1 MNGSSKY
8 EDAVSRCQELEV
20 NVRLWM
26 AANDARPSGS
36 GSSSIYAPGSSSASP
51 AWAAETAAA
60 ASTPVWSG
68 CATPADPCLPKVQ
81 PVLAGAMN
89 P

>member
-26 AANDARPSGS
+26 AANDAKAERIRELEHLCARLQQRVARMGRRDGS
-36 GSSSIYAPGSSSASP
+36 GSKHARLERMRNAR
-51 AWAAETAAA
+51 
-60 ASTPVWSG
+60 
-68 CATPADPCLPKVQ
+68 
-81 PVLAGAMN
+81 
-89 P
+89 